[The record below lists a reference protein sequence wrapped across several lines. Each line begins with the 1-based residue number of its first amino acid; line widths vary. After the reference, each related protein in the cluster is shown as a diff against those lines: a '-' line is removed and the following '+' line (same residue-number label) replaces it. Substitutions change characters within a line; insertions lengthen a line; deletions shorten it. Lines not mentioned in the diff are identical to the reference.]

1 MKGENLE
8 EARRGA
14 APLRFLKRDLE
25 YDSRDFWEAGAA
37 ARADAWAFGAQRAA
51 PLHDSRLTERIEMRM
66 KRVGAVAV
74 VVAGVMLSVGPF
86 GVSVSAQKNVAARG
100 AGGGAERTATIDMNV
115 VKPEAE
121 GFSPERLEN
130 LHALMQGVVDRK
142 ELPGAVTIL
151 ARHGKIV
158 DYRVYGMKDLESGAK
173 LEKDSIFRDFSM
185 TKPVTA
191 VAMMILYEQGK
202 WLPMDPI
209 SKFIPEFKDLK
220 VFKDVDAAGNM
231 VVEEPKHAP
240 TMGELMTHTAG
251 FTYGFFGNTA
261 VDKEYA
267 KQKVMESK
275 SLQEFIDKLAKIPL
289 MYQPG
294 TKWSYSASMD
304 VQGYIIEKLS
314 GQSLPDFYA
323 EHIFKPL
330 GMKDAGFFVPAEKR
344 DRFVT
349 LYQGA
354 TNEPLKPATA
364 GGNYDQTPG
373 MPSGG
378 GGMVSTAE
386 DYFRFASMLANGGEL
401 NGVRIISPESVA
413 LMSSNHLAPNLL
425 TGEFGIGMHTMR
437 AGFGYGYNCAVIFDP
452 PMAGF
457 PDGKGEYF
465 WDGAAGTWF
474 WVDPTN
480 DVVFVGMIQRMLGPA
495 SPNVEYGSR
504 STIYGAL
511 VEPKK

>member
-1 MKGENLE
+1 M
-8 EARRGA
+8 RMTRV
-14 APLRFLKRDLE
+14 RMV
-25 YDSRDFWEAGAA
+25 AA
-37 ARADAWAFGAQRAA
+37 AVAIVGVMFG
-51 PLHDSRLTERIEMRM
+51 
-66 KRVGAVAV
+66 VGAFDPVW
-74 VVAGVMLSVGPF
+74 
-86 GVSVSAQKNVAARG
+86 AQKKASGKG
-100 AGGGAERTATIDMNV
+100 AGGGASAAEGRTASLDMNV
-115 VKPEAE
+115 VKPETE
-121 GFSPERLEN
+121 GFSSERLEN
-130 LHALMQGVVDRK
+130 FHALMQGVVDRK

-151 ARHGKIV
+151 ARHGKVV
-158 DYRVYGMKDLESGAK
+158 DYRVFGMKDLESGAK

-209 SKFIPEFKDLK
+209 SKYIPEFKDLK

-261 VDKEYA
+261 VDKEYN
-267 KQKVMESK
+267 KQNVMNSK

-314 GQSLPDFYA
+314 GQSLPEFYA

-330 GMKDAGFFVPAEKR
+330 GMKDAGFFVPADKR
-344 DRFVT
+344 ERFVT
-349 LYQGA
+349 LYQGSE
-354 TNEPLKPATA
+354 NEPLKPSNARFDYST
-364 GGNYDQTPG
+364 QPG

-474 WVDPTN
+474 WIDPTN
-480 DVVFVGMIQRMLGPA
+480 DVVFVGMIQRLLGPA
-495 SPNVEYGSR
+495 SPNVEYKSR